1 MLYPDGNRLFSL
13 NRFNIISL
21 GSPEFRVI
29 ITISS
34 ILICVLFLYILIL
47 ISNTTCS
54 SGSGGQ
60 EYDPEHGNRFL
71 GDNALPAMALGWYIP
86 HSFTNGKSARA
97 LPKCPCVFPSKS
109 SVNSWLPSPRLSAD
123 ILMTQAPSNPAL
135 SHIYP

>member
-1 MLYPDGNRLFSL
+1 M
-13 NRFNIISL
+13 
-21 GSPEFRVI
+21 
-29 ITISS
+29 
-34 ILICVLFLYILIL
+34 CVLFLFVLIL

-71 GDNALPAMALGWYIP
+71 LGENALPGMALGWYIP
-86 HSFTNGKSARA
+86 HSFTNGKSASA
-97 LPKCPCVFPSKS
+97 LPKCPCVFTSKS
-109 SVNSWLPSPRLSAD
+109 SVHSWLPSPRLSAD